1 MNNSV
6 SVFPYISSFECLS
19 CILPKGIFPQSGSS
33 HVIFIHWSEYQAIL
47 RTLNVSKGLTLLCID
62 GGGKAINMV
71 IWQLKWAFSL
81 SSWAVKSQLM
91 MVMMTVLIDSVV
103 TPWLTDS
110 SWMSASLG
118 RWLITP
124 VHVPPLRG
132 KSHFSCCYSSVNL
145 FFWIKP
151 QIVMRLSSVFRSSMW
166 CWEDCRHCVV
176 EWLKVQQNPTTAKW
190 NHKVS
195 NVPIIQNKDANIQMP
210 LSEECSTW
218 LWHRTVRFL
227 QPKKRYGNSYTF
239 CSCKHNQLTLIGTLL
254 QYITMLTRY

>member
-47 RTLNVSKGLTLLCID
+47 RTLNGSKGLTLLCID

-132 KSHFSCCYSSVNL
+132 KSHFSCCYSSVNFSGSSHKSWWGWAL
-145 FFWIKP
+145 FSDPACDAGKTVDTVLWSDWRCSRIQQLQNEIIKF
-151 QIVMRLSSVFRSSMW
+151 QMSLLSKTKMLIYR
-166 CWEDCRHCVV
+166 CHCQKNVV
-176 EWLKVQQNPTTAKW
+176 RDYDIEP
-190 NHKVS
+190 
-195 NVPIIQNKDANIQMP
+195 
-210 LSEECSTW
+210 
-218 LWHRTVRFL
+218 
-227 QPKKRYGNSYTF
+227 
-239 CSCKHNQLTLIGTLL
+239 
-254 QYITMLTRY
+254 